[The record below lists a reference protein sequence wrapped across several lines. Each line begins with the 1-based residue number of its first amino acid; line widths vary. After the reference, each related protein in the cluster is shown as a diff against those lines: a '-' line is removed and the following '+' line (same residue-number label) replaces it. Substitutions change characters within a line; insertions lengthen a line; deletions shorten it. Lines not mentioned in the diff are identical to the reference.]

1 MLPLILLLFAF
12 ICLIVWWL
20 SEKSFT
26 DDTSK
31 TVLIP
36 GFKMAMLIFAFTLVL
51 VDVYMFVET
60 NRLVMASAN
69 SINGSCVSYIGS
81 QMMYPT
87 SMAAVNGTLMSGT
100 VASLFQRND
109 GNVASFNEDV
119 GTPGANI
126 SINFTTASNFT
137 TLHFT
142 GRTDEPGATF
152 HVDFITPAGAPA
164 TMLAFS
170 DSAGYI
176 DTTVAFNG
184 SAYVNGSNVTAYV
197 ASTGAGNVSSRL
209 YLDWFVLSGTQTYT
223 AYCDNSDD
231 TQTIFIYHRME
242 NDIMLLILNMLPYLG
257 MLIMAIIVIQ
267 VIMLVANTAIGK
279 KGET

>member
-1 MLPLILLLFAF
+1 MILLFIAF
-12 ICLIVWWL
+12 LCALVYWL
-20 SEKSFT
+20 ADSSFK
-26 DDTSK
+26 DDVSK
-31 TVLIP
+31 KALIP
-36 GFKMAMLIFAFTLVL
+36 GFKVTMLIFAFTLVL

-87 SMAAVNGTLMSGT
+87 SMAAVNGTLMAGNL
-100 VASLFQRND
+100 ASLFQRND
-109 GNVASFNEDV
+109 GNVASFNEVV

-126 SINFTTASNFT
+126 SINFTSASNFT

-152 HVDFITPAGAPA
+152 HVDFITPAGA
-164 TMLAFS
+164 TTTVLAFS
-170 DSAGYI
+170 DSTGYI
-176 DTTVAFNG
+176 DTTAVFNG
-184 SAYVNGSNVTAYV
+184 SGYVNGSNVTAYV

-209 YLDWFVLSGTQTYT
+209 YLDWFVLSGSQTYT
-223 AYCDNSDD
+223 AYCDDSED

-242 NDIMLLILNMLPYLG
+242 NDIMLLLLNMLPFLG
-257 MLIMAIIVIQ
+257 MMIMAIILIQ
-267 VIMLVANTAIGK
+267 VLMLGANQLTGK
-279 KGET
+279 KGEG